1 MAPTNYTDIIE
12 LDEGHIAEAQ
22 SLSNEANWNQV
33 TSDWSMMIAN
43 GDGIG
48 IQDKKGRIIA
58 TALSLPYSK
67 QFGWIS
73 MVIVTELWRKKGL
86 ATLLLKSCI
95 ERLEAR
101 GLVPVLDATPAGQNV
116 YRPLGFVPHFG
127 FERWEHNAV
136 ESICSKRPSN
146 DSVRSTSKSDLTKI
160 VQKDLQIFG
169 GKRDF
174 VIENLLRR
182 SSQFSAIAK
191 SNGGFVLGRD
201 GNNATQIG
209 PISANSSDLAIAMLD
224 RSLAALS
231 GPVFID
237 VCDHQKP
244 FIERLIKLGFR
255 RQRPFLRM
263 AKRQTNYFG
272 ETEKMFALAGPELG

>member
-1 MAPTNYTDIIE
+1 MAPTKYTNIID
-12 LDEGHIAEAQ
+12 LDKSHMAEAQ
-22 SLSNEANWNQV
+22 SLSNEASWNQV

-43 GDGIG
+43 GDAIG
-48 IQDKKGRIIA
+48 IQDKNGRVIA
-58 TALSLPYSK
+58 TALSLPYGN

-73 MVIVTELWRKKGL
+73 MVIVTEVWRKKGL
-86 ATLLLKSCI
+86 ATLLLESCI

-116 YRPLGFVPHFG
+116 YRPLGFLPHFG

-136 ESICSKRPSN
+136 ESIFSKGPSH
-146 DSVRSTSKSDLTKI
+146 DSVRGTSKSDLAKI
-160 VQKDLQIFG
+160 FEKDLQIFG
-169 GKRDF
+169 GNRDF
-174 VIENLLRR
+174 VIESLLHR
-182 SSQFSAIAK
+182 STHFSAIAEGQ
-191 SNGGFVLGRD
+191 GGFVLGRD

-209 PISANSSDLAIAMLD
+209 PITANSSDLAIAMLD
-224 RSLAALS
+224 KSLAALS

-237 VCDHQKP
+237 ACNHQKP

-272 ETEKMFALAGPELG
+272 KTDKMFALAGPELG